1 MLFTCY
7 SRLKENIYRTSWNVK
22 KKCVTKND
30 QNILWGNHGISR
42 YGIDIFQNI
51 IILPSLYMIDC
62 PKTWHLKVQY
72 VTFDPLVV
80 K

>member
-1 MLFTCY
+1 MLK
-7 SRLKENIYRTSWNVK
+7 RNVLPKMIRTFYGETMVFLDM
-22 KKCVTKND
+22 VTWTT
-30 QNILWGNHGISR
+30 ILNLCINFS
-42 YGIDIFQNI
+42 IDIFQNI
-51 IILPSLYMIDC
+51 IILPSLYMINC